1 MKKSEK
7 IKHIEKTIKQLSSD
21 PKEADTIK
29 ALKKHINGM
38 KPCVHGKYTNEKFTG
53 CKTCGAPKVVIC
65 NNKKVVGKKRNSK
78 LCNPAGCKYFESL
91 KLNT

>member
-1 MKKSEK
+1 MKKQAK
-7 IKHIEKTIKQLSSD
+7 ILRETAARLIKQAEEL
-21 PKEADTIK
+21 EAGIDRSKCKYGT
-29 ALKKHINGM
+29 
-38 KPCVHGKYTNEKFTG
+38 YTNELFTG

-65 NNKKVVGKKRNSK
+65 NNKKNVGKKRNGK